1 MGANLFYLSDT
12 LFQLNKENQP
22 NQASGNDQMRAL
34 ENDQLVLPV
43 GYQSC
48 SQSTYR
54 SEAYR

>member
-1 MGANLFYLSDT
+1 MSANLFFLIDT
-12 LFQLNKENQP
+12 ILLNKENQP
-22 NQASGNDQMRAL
+22 NQASGNDQMTAL
-34 ENDQLVLPV
+34 ENDQLVLPI

>member
-1 MGANLFYLSDT
+1 MSANLFYLSDT
-12 LFQLNKENQP
+12 ILLNKENQP
-22 NQASGNDQMRAL
+22 NQTSGNDQMTAL
-34 ENDQLVLPV
+34 ENDQLVLPI